1 MNKNKTNNKK
11 NIYNKQTSQVVVALT
26 MFIN

>member
-1 MNKNKTNNKK
+1 MNKNKTNKQK